1 MLLRVQIMASTV
13 TPFRLGCLL
22 VLVLNTGSFCGLL
35 NCLLHPYPLCLPVRF
50 SGEWPSNHYSCG
62 VHYCLLSLDCRCNVT
77 SSYLMLL
84 PWDCSTMKD
93 CTFKLSDLKKT
104 TVEEPRV
111 PLAVKPLHQWSA
123 RDEITS
129 THVPDGA
136 VASPAA
142 GNKKRK
148 HSPGTGKTLTESSL
162 VFSL

>member
-1 MLLRVQIMASTV
+1 MEV
-13 TPFRLGCLL
+13 
-22 VLVLNTGSFCGLL
+22 
-35 NCLLHPYPLCLPVRF
+35 LLHISSKFPVHHNFSVLPIRF

-62 VHYCLLSLDCRCNVT
+62 VHYYLLSLDCRCNVT

-104 TVEEPRV
+104 TVEVPRV

-142 GNKKRK
+142 GNKK
-148 HSPGTGKTLTESSL
+148 KTFSRDRQDTHRVQSGLQL
-162 VFSL
+162 VTDPRLA